1 MMSCDLFIVVD
12 LIKKVLGQNEKIKEL
27 AKELHHHKS
36 IIVMGRGFNY
46 ATCLEGALVRGREG
60 GRDGLIGYNPLI
72 LSSVIRTGCI
82 L

>member
-1 MMSCDLFIVVD
+1 MSYDLFVVVD

-46 ATCLEGALVRGREG
+46 ATCLEGALVRGRG
-60 GRDGLIGYNPLI
+60 GRDRLIGYNPLT
-72 LSSVIRTGCI
+72 LSSVIRTGYI